1 MLLVTLVLVFAGAF
15 ALVAGGAAFA
25 DRKRLAAARVI
36 RERLAAPLPGVGDG
50 AGAVR
55 LLRTA
60 DRLSGFAFLERAIV
74 RSGGA
79 ARATRLLRR
88 AGVGRTAG
96 EYVLASAAAGALGLA
111 LGTQAA
117 GAAGG
122 AALAAVLGAAPTLIL
137 RRLAARRAAAYEAQL
152 PEALD
157 AVVNS
162 LKAGYSFPAALE
174 FASGEV
180 PAPLGPELAR
190 VRDEQ
195 RLGVEARTALQA
207 LADRVN
213 TSDVR
218 IFVTAVLVQRDTGG
232 NLAELL
238 DDLSR
243 LTRDRAAFRGRVA
256 ALTAEPRI
264 SALVLAALPVV
275 LFAAMWVLNRS
286 YIEPMVTQPL
296 GRLLLAGAGAL
307 TVGGYLVM
315 RKLGDV
321 QL

>member
-1 MLLVTLVLVFAGAF
+1 
-15 ALVAGGAAFA
+15 
-25 DRKRLAAARVI
+25 
-36 RERLAAPLPGVGDG
+36 
-50 AGAVR
+50 VR
-55 LLRTA
+55 LLRA
-60 DRLSGFAFLERAIV
+60 VDRLSGFAFLERAL
-74 RSGGA
+74 A
-79 ARATRLLRR
+79 AWAGTGRAAALLRR
-88 AGVGRTAG
+88 AGVERTVG
-96 EYVLASAAAGALGLA
+96 EYVLASAAAAALGLA

-122 AALAAVLGAAPTLIL
+122 PPSRRCSGGAHPDPAAAG
-137 RRLAARRAAAYEAQL
+137 RAARRRVRGAAARGARRRGQLAQG
-152 PEALD
+152 
-157 AVVNS
+157 
-162 LKAGYSFPAALE
+162 GYSFPAALE